1 MKFPCEKNVSFF
13 SIFGKIAKFLVLS
26 WKNTLRLYNEDL
38 FEIVDKLPEARLPVP
53 LTIFI
58 PEDNSTVEV
67 RLKKILILKTLIQM
81 TPEMALN
88 QIAPGYVHLSPNR
101 NKITTLGNSS
111 VIRFKSFYTSKCT
124 F

>member
-1 MKFPCEKNVSFF
+1 MTKITVMGSKITDKDLVAENGVLHVIDEIPLREECKFF
-13 SIFGKIAKFLVLS
+13 SIFEKIGKFLVLS

-67 RLKKILILKTLIQM
+67 RLKK
-81 TPEMALN
+81 
-88 QIAPGYVHLSPNR
+88 S
-101 NKITTLGNSS
+101 
-111 VIRFKSFYTSKCT
+111 
-124 F
+124 